1 MAIYLYYGK
10 IGDGKTY
17 HVLANEVVPAARK
30 GRKIYTNLDGLNV
43 RRLSQYVD
51 REVDVIQWES
61 VDQIRAAFNLAQDDK
76 EGASLVVDRG
86 ALLIVDEAQM
96 IFDSRQWK
104 DTGPG
109 VLRLCEYHR
118 HFGLDIVFITQS
130 PGRLDKSLCRLANE
144 SLHVKNLRFL
154 GSMFGKRYVINV
166 RQTPWDRETM
176 ATMTGSFKPEIFA
189 LYRSS
194 VVNARARVSK
204 SAVKITWLVAPAGI
218 ALALLFF
225 TRNGGFG
232 FTKVARMQPVSGSVV
247 AASVPSADSP
257 RLAASLVDSPSM
269 RVHAGAVSMSENM
282 DIVEDVE
289 ERKPSASL
297 IGRIEQDG
305 VTTLYI
311 LRVGNRVVRV
321 LAPALVDYDIDGA
334 L

>member
-51 REVDVIQWES
+51 REVDVVQWES
-61 VDQIRAAFNLAQDDK
+61 VEQIRAAFQLAQDDK
-76 EGASLVVDRG
+76 EGVTLAVDRG

-96 IFDSRQWK
+96 IFDARQWK

-109 VLRLCEYHR
+109 TLRLCEYHR

-176 ATMTGSFKPEIFA
+176 ATMTGAFKPEIFA

-194 VVNARARVSK
+194 VVNARSRVSK
-204 SAVKITWLVAPAGI
+204 SAVKKIWLVAPAGI
-218 ALALLFF
+218 AMALIFF

-232 FTKVARMQPVSGSVV
+232 FTKVARMNVSPGPVSSSGPVAGSPSGVSAPVV
-247 AASVPSADSP
+247 VPVLGAPGVIASADLVAEEEEPVAVVGARMIGKKEVGGEVVYYLQLENGRKSIVQVSD
-257 RLAASLVDSPSM
+257 LA
-269 RVHAGAVSMSENM
+269 GYE
-282 DIVEDVE
+282 VE
-289 ERKPSASL
+289 
-297 IGRIEQDG
+297 
-305 VTTLYI
+305 
-311 LRVGNRVVRV
+311 
-321 LAPALVDYDIDGA
+321 GA

>member
-51 REVDVIQWES
+51 REVDVVQWEK
-61 VDQIRAAFNLAQDDK
+61 VEDIRAAFNLDQDDK
-76 EGASLVVDRG
+76 EGASLKVDRG
-86 ALLIVDEAQM
+86 SLLIVDEAQM

-154 GSMFGKRYVINV
+154 GSMFGKRYVINI

-176 ATMTGSFKPEIFA
+176 ATMSGSFKSEIFA

-204 SAVKITWLVAPAGI
+204 SAVKMTWMVAPAAI
-218 ALALLFF
+218 AMAVIFF
-225 TRNGGFG
+225 ARSGGFG
-232 FTKVARMQPVSGSVV
+232 FTKVARMQPVGVAVADGPAVAGSVTPG
-247 AASVPSADSP
+247 AAKAETA
-257 RLAASLVDSPSM
+257 LL
-269 RVHAGAVSMSENM
+269 AVSQVVDNQADEKEGEAEPEKL
-282 DIVEDVE
+282 VA
-289 ERKPSASL
+289 RL
-297 IGRIEQDG
+297 
-305 VTTLYI
+305 
-311 LRVGNRVVRV
+311 VGQIDTEAGSVYLLSVKGRVVRV
-321 LAPALVDYDIDGA
+321 RASSLAEYDVEGS

>member
-51 REVDVIQWES
+51 REVDVVQWES
-61 VDQIRAAFNLAQDDK
+61 VDQIRAAFQLAQDDK
-76 EGASLVVDRG
+76 EGKSLTVDRG
-86 ALLIVDEAQM
+86 SLLIVDEAQM
-96 IFDSRQWK
+96 IFDARQWK

-109 VLRLCEYHR
+109 TLRLCEYHR

-154 GSMFGKRYVINV
+154 GSMFGKRYVINI

-176 ATMTGSFKPEIFA
+176 ATMTGAFKPEIFA

-204 SAVKITWLVAPAGI
+204 SAVKMTWLVAPAGI
-218 ALALLFF
+218 AMALIFF

-232 FTKVARMQPVSGSVV
+232 FTKVGRMNPALGPVALSGPVAGSPPGVSASVVVPVLGASGAIASVDLAEEEEPVAAVGARMVGKMDVGGKVVYYLQLENSRKSIVQVS
-247 AASVPSADSP
+247 D
-257 RLAASLVDSPSM
+257 LA
-269 RVHAGAVSMSENM
+269 GYE
-282 DIVEDVE
+282 VE
-289 ERKPSASL
+289 
-297 IGRIEQDG
+297 
-305 VTTLYI
+305 
-311 LRVGNRVVRV
+311 
-321 LAPALVDYDIDGA
+321 GA

>member
-51 REVDVIQWES
+51 REVDVVQWDKVE
-61 VDQIRAAFNLAQDDK
+61 DIRAAFNLDQDDK
-76 EGASLVVDRG
+76 EGSSLTVDRG

-96 IFDSRQWK
+96 VFDSRQWR

-118 HFGLDIVFITQS
+118 HFGLDIVFVTQS

-176 ATMTGSFKPEIFA
+176 ATMSGAFKQEIFA

-204 SAVKITWLVAPAGI
+204 SAVKMTWLVAPAGI
-218 ALALLFF
+218 ALALIFF
-225 TRNGGFG
+225 ARTGGFG
-232 FTKVARMQPVSGSVV
+232 FTKVARMSPVPDAVVSGPVV
-247 AASVPSADSP
+247 AGGVISDSP
-257 RLAASLVDSPSM
+257 GRGVPEGPSM
-269 RVHAGAVSMSENM
+269 ADLGEAETQTTVDDGDPVRSVARLVGRVET
-282 DIVEDVE
+282 
-289 ERKPSASL
+289 
-297 IGRIEQDG
+297 DG
-305 VTTLYI
+305 GVIYL
-311 LRVGNRVVRV
+311 LRVGSRMVRV
-321 LAPALVDYDIDGA
+321 AADDIGDYDVDGA

>member
-17 HVLANEVVPAARK
+17 HVLVNEVLPAVRK

-43 RRLSQYVD
+43 RRLSQFVG
-51 REVDVIQWES
+51 REVEVVQWNSTEE
-61 VDQIRAAFNLAQDDK
+61 IRAAFQLAQDDK
-76 EGASLVVDRG
+76 EGLSLQVERG
-86 ALLIVDEAQM
+86 SLLIVDEAQM
-96 IFDSRQWK
+96 IFDARQWK

-109 VLRLCEYHR
+109 TLRLCEYHR

-154 GSMFGKRYVINV
+154 GSLFGKRYVINV

-176 ATMTGSFKPEIFA
+176 ATMTGAFKSEYFA
-189 LYRSS
+189 LYRSA

-204 SAVKITWLVAPAGI
+204 SAMKLTWFIGPVGI
-218 ALALLFF
+218 AAALIFF

-232 FTKVARMQPVSGSVV
+232 FTKVARMNSVV
-247 AASVPSADSP
+247 LGPVASAGPVAGLGPISIS
-257 RLAASLVDSPSM
+257 SLNPVT
-269 RVHAGAVSMSENM
+269 VAGSAVSVALEEGEEEPVDKVGARMLGKREIGGEVVYYLQLENSRKS
-282 DIVEDVE
+282 IVQVSDLAGYDVE
-289 ERKPSASL
+289 
-297 IGRIEQDG
+297 
-305 VTTLYI
+305 
-311 LRVGNRVVRV
+311 
-321 LAPALVDYDIDGA
+321 GA

>member
-43 RRLSQYVD
+43 RRLAQYVD
-51 REVDVIQWES
+51 REVDVVQWEK
-61 VDQIRAAFNLAQDDK
+61 VEDIRAAFNLDQDDK
-76 EGASLVVDRG
+76 EGLSLKVDRG

-176 ATMTGSFKPEIFA
+176 ATVSGHFKSEIFA
-189 LYRSS
+189 LYRST
-194 VVNARARVSK
+194 VVNVRARVSK
-204 SAVKITWLVAPAGI
+204 SAVKLTWLIAPAGI
-218 ALALLFF
+218 AMAAIFF
-225 TRNGGFG
+225 ARNGGFG
-232 FTKVARMQPVSGSVV
+232 FTKAAKFQPVSGGAVAAGPVV
-247 AASVPSADSP
+247 AGSVAPGAVQAEPALLAAVQVADSQP
-257 RLAASLVDSPSM
+257 DENEEEAEPEKPAALLVGQIETE
-269 RVHAGAVSMSENM
+269 AGSVYLLK
-282 DIVEDVE
+282 V
-289 ERKPSASL
+289 K
-297 IGRIEQDG
+297 G
-305 VTTLYI
+305 
-311 LRVGNRVVRV
+311 RVVRV
-321 LAPALVDYDIDGA
+321 MAAALADYEVDGA

>member
-17 HVLANEVVPAARK
+17 HVLQNEVVPAARK
-30 GRKIYTNLDGLNV
+30 GRKIYTNLDGLSV
-43 RRLSQYVD
+43 RRLAQYVD
-51 REVDVIQWES
+51 REVDVVQWES
-61 VDQIRAAFNLAQDDK
+61 VEQIRAAFQLAQDDK
-76 EGASLVVDRG
+76 EGTSLAVDRG

-96 IFDSRQWK
+96 IFDARQWK

-109 VLRLCEYHR
+109 TLRLCEYHR

-154 GSMFGKRYVINV
+154 GSMFGKRYVINI

-176 ATMTGSFKPEIFA
+176 ATMSGAFKPEIFA

-204 SAVKITWLVAPAGI
+204 TAVKKIWLVAPAAIGM
-218 ALALLFF
+218 AAVFF
-225 TRNGGFG
+225 ARNGGFG
-232 FTKVARMQPVSGSVV
+232 FTKVARMQPVSPGPAIAAGPVSGPSQVGNFQTEKYGIEVV
-247 AASVPSADSP
+247 EAGEVLKGDEVELEEVAEKPIA
-257 RLAASLVDSPSM
+257 RILGRVD
-269 RVHAGAVSMSENM
+269 R
-282 DIVEDVE
+282 
-289 ERKPSASL
+289 
-297 IGRIEQDG
+297 DG
-305 VTTLYI
+305 VTYFW
-311 LRVGNRVVRV
+311 LRSGGRVRSVREES
-321 LAPALVDYDIDGA
+321 LEGYDIENP